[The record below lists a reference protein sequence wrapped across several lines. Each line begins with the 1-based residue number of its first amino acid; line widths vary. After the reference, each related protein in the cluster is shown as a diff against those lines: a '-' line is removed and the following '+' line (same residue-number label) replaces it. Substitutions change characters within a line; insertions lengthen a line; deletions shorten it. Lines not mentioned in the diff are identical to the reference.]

1 MIVDFNS
8 PNAWRR
14 RLMVVGVDSL
24 FAFDFLISAK
34 CQEYLWRF
42 FQHRKTNEMKKYG
55 FGCCYP

>member
-8 PNAWRR
+8 PNAWR

-34 CQEYLWRF
+34 CQEYLWLF
-42 FQHRKTNEMKKYG
+42 FSTGKQMR
-55 FGCCYP
+55 